1 MSRFLITWAFNVLAL
16 WAATALV
23 HGVYS
28 TGDEAVTLIV
38 AGLVF
43 SIVNRLVKPVVT
55 LLSIPLIIVTLGVAL
70 FFVNLLMLFLTA
82 WVVGPFHIDGFWAGV
97 AATLIVWAVNALL
110 EAVRERLERNRAS

>member
-23 HGVYS
+23 HGVYA
-28 TGDEAVTLIV
+28 TRDEAVTLIV

-55 LLSIPLIIVTLGVAL
+55 LLSIPLIVVTLGVAL

-82 WVVGPFHIDGFWAGV
+82 WVVGPFQIDGFWAGV

-110 EAVRERLERNRAS
+110 EAVRARLERDRAS